1 MTAPTLEKL
10 SSTEEAPSTLV
21 CFKASQKVNSS
32 PISFDDDGKERK
44 DLIQISHGK
53 YHYMEIIFIN
63 LFQNWSKSKFLK
75 NKC

>member
-1 MTAPTLEKL
+1 MESIILQKL
-10 SSTEEAPSTLV
+10 SLLI

-32 PISFDDDGKERK
+32 PISFDDDGKGRK

-63 LFQNWSKSKFLK
+63 LFQSWSKSKFIK
-75 NKC
+75 NKR